1 MSAADWR
8 YQTHAKKYRIFS
20 RVLLRFFQ
28 KLMCNTIVY
37 MIKRFFVHTCPTNV
51 FTHSINFMLQSV
63 DGTLMNLQ
71 VTSVSEVH
79 TNIIQDT
86 VIG

>member
-1 MSAADWR
+1 
-8 YQTHAKKYRIFS
+8 
-20 RVLLRFFQ
+20 
-28 KLMCNTIVY
+28 
-37 MIKRFFVHTCPTNV
+37 MIKRFFVHTCPINV

-71 VTSVSEVH
+71 VTSDSEVH
-79 TNIIQDT
+79 THIIQDT